1 MKTDLYNQ
9 KNEKVGTVELP
20 NTVFGAKW
28 NPTLVQQVTVSQLAN
43 RRKPTAHAKDRS
55 EVRGGG
61 KKPWAQKHTG
71 RSRQGSSRSP
81 LWIGGG
87 VTHGPRNE
95 RSFEKKIPVSMRRS
109 ALSSLLSKKLLD
121 KEIKVVDTLA
131 LTAPKTK
138 EAAAIVKAFF
148 GKPTSVLFVPGTR
161 TTGFLRAARNLPKT
175 NILHA
180 ASLNVYD
187 CLIHRLVILEKSA
200 IAELPKMK

>member
-1 MKTDLYNQ
+1 MTTDLYNQ

-20 NTVFGAKW
+20 DAVFGAKW

-71 RSRQGSSRSP
+71 RARHGSSRSP
-81 LWIGGG
+81 LWKGGG

-95 RSFEKKIPVSMRRS
+95 CSFEKKIPVSMRRA
-109 ALSSLLSKKLLD
+109 ALSALLSKKLSD
-121 KEIKVVDTLA
+121 REVKVIDTLA
-131 LTAPKTK
+131 LSAPKTK

-148 GKPTSVLFVPGTR
+148 GKPTSVLFVPGMR
-161 TTGFLRAARNLPKT
+161 TVGFLRAARNLPKT
-175 NILHA
+175 GMLHA

-187 CLIHRLVILEKSA
+187 CLIHHFVVLEKSA